1 MMEGSV
7 LLPQMRLGNFTF
19 PALPEHLT
27 VREDYGCSEHT
38 LPRVGGYTACT
49 ARKPRRVI
57 AQGKLGAARALADS
71 FLLRTEMRKQGSL
84 LCLPFCAPFQ
94 VVPVALELEA
104 APGGCLQYRCEWLEE
119 DTTLAYEETDEDTP
133 ATYELNAKMTL
144 PELSEEV
151 GLSVEYL
158 LEQNPGLADIF
169 WEIPAHTVVI
179 LC

>member
-1 MMEGSV
+1 MMEPTV
-7 LLPQMRLGNFTF
+7 VLPQMRLGDFTF
-19 PALPEHLT
+19 PALPEYLT
-27 VREDYGCSEHT
+27 VQEDYCCT
-38 LPRVGGYTACT
+38 DQVLPQVGAYTACT
-49 ARKPRRVI
+49 ARRPRRVI
-57 AQGKLGAARALADS
+57 AKGVLSAPRALTDA
-71 FLLRTEMRKQGSL
+71 FLLRAEMRRQGSL

-104 APGGCLQYRCEWLEE
+104 APGGCLHYRCEWLEE
-119 DTTLAYEETDEDTP
+119 DTTLVYDETEEDTP
-133 ATYELNAKMTL
+133 ATYELDEAMSF

-158 LEQNPGLADIF
+158 LSQNPGLADVF